1 MRKNNQGF
9 LRMRRSFKFLIYTIL
24 LFSGVSIY
32 SAYAAYSSAY
42 SPAPASQA
50 PSRETPAK
58 KDSVQTHF
66 PITKTSPEKYE
77 DIGKESP
84 ADLKTPSNVKT
95 VVEYDPT
102 TNCYVM
108 RTKVGDTE
116 IATPFMLSAD

>member
-95 VVEYDPT
+95 VVEYEETPKLRLLSCYRQMSIT
-102 TNCYVM
+102 T
-108 RTKVGDTE
+108 
-116 IATPFMLSAD
+116 IH